1 MDVFHCLT
9 RLRTRKIIWG
19 IGIIGSITLS
29 PGWSGQPPITPQQ
42 QQQQQQQQQRSD
54 PSSARAFAFLIPLRI
69 ALKRVLSLTAGSVLF
84 MSVHAAFVL

>member
-42 QQQQQQQQQRSD
+42 QQQQQPPQSQSQD
-54 PSSARAFAFLIPLRI
+54 PTTKKTLHENEMVEGLVWGFWQA
-69 ALKRVLSLTAGSVLF
+69 
-84 MSVHAAFVL
+84 